1 MRTANAADGKRLKG
15 ETWVKMKKY
24 RFLYALILPAFVLTL
39 IFCYL
44 PMLGVVI
51 AFQDYDIIAGIF
63 GSRFV
68 WFDNFIKIFTYPKFL
83 YAIKN
88 TVFYSAVIL
97 FCTTPFPILLALL
110 FNELGNRHFKKVV
123 QTISY
128 LPYFLSWISVIGMF
142 YAFFSTE
149 GAFNDIRIMLMG
161 ADTERV
167 NVLMDSKN
175 FLPILFLS
183 NLWKNVGWSSVIYLA
198 AITGIDPTLYESA
211 TVDGCGRLK
220 QVWYITLPG
229 IMPTIIILFIMAT
242 GSLVTSN
249 FEQVYGFQNVF
260 TQEQTEVINTLV
272 YRQGIQNAQYSLATA
287 FGVVQGAVS
296 FLIVFVS
303 NAIIKRATGTGIW

>member
-1 MRTANAADGKRLKG
+1 
-15 ETWVKMKKY
+15 
-24 RFLYALILPAFVLTL
+24 
-39 IFCYL
+39 
-44 PMLGVVI
+44 
-51 AFQDYDIIAGIF
+51 
-63 GSRFV
+63 
-68 WFDNFIKIFTYPKFL
+68 
-83 YAIKN
+83 
-88 TVFYSAVIL
+88 
-97 FCTTPFPILLALL
+97 
-110 FNELGNRHFKKVV
+110 
-123 QTISY
+123 
-128 LPYFLSWISVIGMF
+128 
-142 YAFFSTE
+142 
-149 GAFNDIRIMLMG
+149 
-161 ADTERV
+161 
-167 NVLMDSKN
+167 MDSKN

>member
-51 AFQDYDIIAGIF
+51 AFQDYDIIDGIF

-167 NVLMDSKN
+167 NILMDSKN

-272 YRQGIQNAQYSLATA
+272 SRQGIQNAQYSLATA

>member
-1 MRTANAADGKRLKG
+1 M
-15 ETWVKMKKY
+15 
-24 RFLYALILPAFVLTL
+24 
-39 IFCYL
+39 
-44 PMLGVVI
+44 
-51 AFQDYDIIAGIF
+51 
-63 GSRFV
+63 
-68 WFDNFIKIFTYPKFL
+68 
-83 YAIKN
+83 
-88 TVFYSAVIL
+88 IL

-110 FNELGNRHFKKVV
+110 FNELETDILKKVV

-142 YAFFSTE
+142 YAFFPRKERLTISE
-149 GAFNDIRIMLMG
+149 LCLWAPIR
-161 ADTERV
+161 ERV
-167 NVLMDSKN
+167 NILMDSKN

-198 AITGIDPTLYESA
+198 ATMGIDPTLYESA

-249 FEQVYGFQNVF
+249 FEQVYGFQNVVV
-260 TQEQTEVINTLV
+260 QEQTEVINTLV

>member
-1 MRTANAADGKRLKG
+1 M
-15 ETWVKMKKY
+15 KMKKY

-51 AFQDYDIIAGIF
+51 AFQDYDIIDGIF

-167 NVLMDSKN
+167 NILMDSKN

>member
-1 MRTANAADGKRLKG
+1 MKTANAADGKRLKG

-24 RFLYALILPAFVLTL
+24 RFLYALIFPAFVLTL

-51 AFQDYDIIAGIF
+51 AFQDYDIIDGIF

-272 YRQGIQNAQYSLATA
+272 YRRGIQNAQYSLATA

>member
-1 MRTANAADGKRLKG
+1 M
-15 ETWVKMKKY
+15 KMKKY

-167 NVLMDSKN
+167 NILMDSKN

>member
-1 MRTANAADGKRLKG
+1 MKTANAADGKRLKG

-51 AFQDYDIIAGIF
+51 AFQDYDIIDGIF

-167 NVLMDSKN
+167 NILMDSKN

>member
-51 AFQDYDIIAGIF
+51 AFQDYDIIDGIF

-167 NVLMDSKN
+167 NILMDSKN

>member
-110 FNELGNRHFKKVV
+110 FNELGNRHFKKLFRQSVIFRTFFHGYRLSV
-123 QTISY
+123 CFTHFFPRKERLTISE
-128 LPYFLSWISVIGMF
+128 LCLWAP
-142 YAFFSTE
+142 
-149 GAFNDIRIMLMG
+149 IRRG
-161 ADTERV
+161 
-167 NVLMDSKN
+167 
-175 FLPILFLS
+175 
-183 NLWKNVGWSSVIYLA
+183 
-198 AITGIDPTLYESA
+198 
-211 TVDGCGRLK
+211 
-220 QVWYITLPG
+220 
-229 IMPTIIILFIMAT
+229 
-242 GSLVTSN
+242 
-249 FEQVYGFQNVF
+249 
-260 TQEQTEVINTLV
+260 
-272 YRQGIQNAQYSLATA
+272 
-287 FGVVQGAVS
+287 
-296 FLIVFVS
+296 
-303 NAIIKRATGTGIW
+303 